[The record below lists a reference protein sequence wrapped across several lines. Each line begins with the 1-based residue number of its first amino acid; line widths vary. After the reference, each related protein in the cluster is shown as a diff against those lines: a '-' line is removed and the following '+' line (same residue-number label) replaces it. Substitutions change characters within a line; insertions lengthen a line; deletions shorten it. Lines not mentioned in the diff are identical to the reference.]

1 MTVQSQKTDLD
12 KNKTIILYSANTYSR
27 QNDNITNTANTTVC
41 THKLKW
47 QTKNAKLQLTDGKLI
62 INGNM
67 KNGMH
72 RMTIRPP
79 LGILPALTPSA
90 PS

>member
-1 MTVQSQKTDLD
+1 MTTL
-12 KNKTIILYSANTYSR
+12 
-27 QNDNITNTANTTVC
+27 
-41 THKLKW
+41 
-47 QTKNAKLQLTDGKLI
+47 QTQRTLQFVPINSNGKQKNAKLQLTDGKLI